1 MQTDTDKPNAPNVLS
16 GLLDRTAL
24 GKQLGPAGAPLSDRT
39 IIRYERAGMPFIS
52 VGMLRLYDAAKVRE
66 WLVSHEHRQ
75 EGPRRPGRP
84 AARKAA

>member
-1 MQTDTDKPNAPNVLS
+1 MQTDTDTPSAPNVLS
-16 GLLDRTAL
+16 GLLDRAAL
-24 GKQLGPAGAPLSDRT
+24 AKQLGGMSDRT

-52 VGMLRLYDAAKVRE
+52 VGMLRLYDTAKVRE

-84 AARKAA
+84 ATRKAA